1 MAGMDALNDDT
12 FGDMGADA
20 LNDDT
25 FGDDDTFGA
34 DIGPPGGSQTP
45 AYAGTAAWFVCKRL
59 GLACNVFLRSRG
71 PPQDARAFLI
81 GALPPMFAAGS
92 SLADLSKM
100 TYDILAG
107 TFGLTPELAKWSLF

>member
-34 DIGPPGGSQTP
+34 DIGPPGG
-45 AYAGTAAWFVCKRL
+45 CKHL
-59 GLACNVFLRSRG
+59 PTQALQRG
-71 PPQDARAFLI
+71 SCANGSVWRATYSCARAGRRKMHERFL
-81 GALPPMFAAGS
+81 
-92 SLADLSKM
+92 
-100 TYDILAG
+100 
-107 TFGLTPELAKWSLF
+107 